1 MFSDEGG
8 VGTVSSSVRR
18 ARSRRGSF
26 VRVPAPGGGAAPSGF
41 VVLRGVADRLDP
53 LGADDGFGVRDAAA
67 RFDPL
72 APDALDVDRFDAL
85 RGAGFA
91 RRDDWP
97 RAALRRADVFALRP
111 RAPRALA
118 RFPAALRAGALR
130 FAMTSSPFGTLTV

>member
-26 VRVPAPGGGAAPSGF
+26 VRVPAPAGGAAASGF
-41 VVLRGVADRLDP
+41 VLRGAADRLEP
-53 LGADDGFGVRDAAA
+53 LDVDDGVEERDAAE

-72 APDALDVDRFDAL
+72 GPDLLDVDRFDAL
-85 RGAGFA
+85 RDAGFA
-91 RRDDWP
+91 RRGDWP
-97 RAALRRADVFALRP
+97 RPALRRADVFAPRP

-118 RFPAALRAGALR
+118 RFPVALRARALR